1 MSHLY
6 HQVNGLI
13 PFAYANNA
21 ARINAGLDIIKVLS
35 EHYKMSM
42 PVFVDN
48 AESVTSLN
56 SEGLQV
62 VRLVVSDDKNLRIE
76 NMEV

>member
-1 MSHLY
+1 
-6 HQVNGLI
+6 
-13 PFAYANNA
+13 
-21 ARINAGLDIIKVLS
+21 
-35 EHYKMSM
+35 MSM

-62 VRLVVSDDKNLRIE
+62 VRLVVSDDKKLRIE